1 MVRNEEENIITDE
14 NVFNIC
20 KYVLCNFMP
29 IKSEKLSEKD
39 DLLENINY
47 QS

>member
-20 KYVLCNFMP
+20 MFYVTLCQLNL
-29 IKSEKLSEKD
+29 KS
-39 DLLENINY
+39 
-47 QS
+47 